1 VRRFVKSQDG
11 VALPV
16 ASAMMLV
23 ISLFVVAFF
32 TVSLRLN
39 DTSLEDRSSKRALAA
54 AEAGLQLAVYQLG
67 QLSQLDTP
75 PAATKNG
82 SCLTDTWVTPA
93 TGGEC
98 PGHPVVLG
106 NGAQV
111 TYYVTPLLAPGADC
125 VLRPGETETALD
137 RCVTAVGTVD
147 GVSRRLQVRVANTPA
162 PVTFKQVGLMGK
174 SLVFAGNSSEI
185 TSDVGTNG
193 TAHFGNSAKTFA
205 SAAND
210 VDGTIMLGPSGNYQ
224 TEGSGQ
230 VIAGGQVSVPEFEF
244 PAEPFEAAENSALNA
259 QAGWAPPSG
268 STYDATTRTFT
279 IDSGTVTMPPGT
291 YHFCRVFLNDGL
303 EWNFSDTTETRIYI
317 DSPSRSDSVC
327 AGPPPQADPS
337 GTFWANNSVGINRNG
352 REELLDIFVYGT
364 TQDGTRSVPSW
375 CAPGGSPPKPEECR
389 SDFILDNSI
398 WFEGSVYAP
407 NTTVEANNSV
417 TWIGAIGA
425 DSIRFNNSV
434 KFQVTS
440 AVKDSDDDTSGTPE
454 RRGWIECQPQ
464 ATVAGDPES
473 GC

>member
-16 ASAMMLV
+16 ASAMMLI

-39 DTSLEDRSSKRALAA
+39 DTSIEDRSSKRALAA
-54 AEAGLQLAVYQLG
+54 AEAGLHLAVYQLG
-67 QLSQLDTP
+67 QLNQLDTP
-75 PAATKNG
+75 PAATKNA
-82 SCLTDTWVTPA
+82 SCLTDTWVTPGG
-93 TGGEC
+93 GGEC
-98 PGHPVVLG
+98 PGRPVVLG
-106 NGAQV
+106 NGAEV

-125 VLRPGETETALD
+125 VLRPGDTESALD
-137 RCVTAVGTVD
+137 RCITAVGTAD
-147 GVSRRLQVRVANTPA
+147 GVSRRVQVRVANTPA

-205 SAAND
+205 SAADD

-224 TEGSGQ
+224 TEGSSQ
-230 VIAGGQVSVPEFEF
+230 VIAGGQQSVPRFEF
-244 PAEPFEAAENSALNA
+244 PTEDFEAAENSALNA
-259 QAGWAPPSG
+259 QAGWAAPSG
-268 STYDATTRTFT
+268 STYNATTRTFT
-279 IDSGTVTMPPGT
+279 ISSGTVTMPPGT
-291 YHFCRVFLNDGL
+291 YHFCRVFLDNSV
-303 EWNFSDTTETRIYI
+303 EWTFSGTQETRIYV
-317 DSPSRSDSVC
+317 DSPSRGDSVC
-327 AGPPPQADPS
+327 AGQAEPS
-337 GTFWANNSVGINRNG
+337 GTFWANESVGINRNG
-352 REELLDIFVYGT
+352 HEELLDIFVYGT
-364 TQDGTRSVPSW
+364 TVDGTRTPPSW
-375 CAPGGSPPKPEECR
+375 CAPKGSPEKPEECR

-398 WFEGSVYAP
+398 WFEGSVSAP
-407 NTTVEANNSV
+407 DTTVEANNSV

-425 DSIRFNNSV
+425 DNIRFNNSV

-440 AVKDSDDDTSGTPE
+440 AVKDSDADTSGTPA
-454 RRGWIECQPQ
+454 RRGWIECRPQ